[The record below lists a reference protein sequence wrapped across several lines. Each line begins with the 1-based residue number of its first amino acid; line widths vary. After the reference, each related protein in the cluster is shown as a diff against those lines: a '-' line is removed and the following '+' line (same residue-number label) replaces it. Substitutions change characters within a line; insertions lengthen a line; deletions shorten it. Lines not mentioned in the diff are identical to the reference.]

1 MKIIKTEGIVL
12 KKKDIN
18 EADVIL
24 TIFTESLG
32 KIDCLIHGIRKS
44 KKREKIAI
52 NPMNISEITLYKK
65 SNYYTIKEIELKK
78 FFLEITIYLHRS

>member
-32 KIDCLIHGIRKS
+32 KIDCLINGIRKS
-44 KKREKIAI
+44 
-52 NPMNISEITLYKK
+52 
-65 SNYYTIKEIELKK
+65 
-78 FFLEITIYLHRS
+78 